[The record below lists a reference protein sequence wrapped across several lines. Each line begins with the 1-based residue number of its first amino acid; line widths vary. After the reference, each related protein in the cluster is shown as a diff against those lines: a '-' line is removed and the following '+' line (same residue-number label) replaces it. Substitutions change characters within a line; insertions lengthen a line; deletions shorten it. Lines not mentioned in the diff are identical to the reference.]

1 MDLLNGIERKTVV
14 SLMGRENDRYL
25 APLREV
31 ESYWM
36 ALCGAED
43 LPLRSEIDPRGIE
56 GALEFAFLIERISPR
71 LAKLRVAGSHLTDL
85 MGMEVAGMPLSALF
99 APEDRERLAEALESL
114 FSDPAVL
121 RITLRGESG
130 VGKHP
135 LEAELALFP
144 LRSDMGEVSRALG
157 CLVTKGRIGRTPR
170 RFEISTVRVS
180 PTPSGKLFPRQDQT
194 TPPVAPAP
202 RAMAEDAA
210 PFTRPSPERPISGTP
225 YLRVVVSNDD

>member
-99 APEDRERLAEALESL
+99 APEDRERLAEAL
-114 FSDPAVL
+114 
-121 RITLRGESG
+121 
-130 VGKHP
+130 
-135 LEAELALFP
+135 
-144 LRSDMGEVSRALG
+144 
-157 CLVTKGRIGRTPR
+157 
-170 RFEISTVRVS
+170 
-180 PTPSGKLFPRQDQT
+180 
-194 TPPVAPAP
+194 
-202 RAMAEDAA
+202 
-210 PFTRPSPERPISGTP
+210 
-225 YLRVVVSNDD
+225 